1 MNPMGLHSEN
11 EKDWQTVM
19 LMGYLKASHSVM
31 SSVIVA
37 TQMVMLM
44 DYQTVT
50 LMDCLKVMR

>member
-1 MNPMGLHSEN
+1 MVTRSEN